1 MRNGL
6 PTTEAD
12 VFDEILVS
20 RESALSRAE
29 ARSLLKLRFSPTATE
44 RIRKLLRK
52 NNSGT
57 IRAAERRALDNYL
70 RVGQFLDLLHAK
82 AHLALDSGGKGR

>member
-12 VFDEILVS
+12 VLDEILAS
-20 RESALSRAE
+20 RESAFSRSE
-29 ARSLLKLRFSPTATE
+29 ARALLKLRLSRTATE

-57 IRAAERRALDNYL
+57 IRAVERRALDNYL

-82 AHLALDSGGKGR
+82 AHLALQPGDKGR

>member
-1 MRNGL
+1 MRNRL

-12 VFDEILVS
+12 VFDEILAS
-20 RESALSRAE
+20 RKSAFSRAE
-29 ARSLLKLRFSPTATE
+29 ARSFLKLRFSRTATD

-57 IRAAERRALDNYL
+57 IRAEERRALDNYL

-82 AHLALDSGGKGR
+82 AQLALRS